1 MADQLQI
8 ERARAERADAG
19 RKAAVARADT
29 LEDRARKAEKQ
40 SRDLRTHL
48 DMLAGRLA
56 KAGDE
61 LDPLRNELRD
71 AKAELAALRVQEA
84 SATASAET
92 ANEQLAQWQERA
104 ATAER
109 ERDQLRAERSQLLE
123 QSTFYEQ
130 AGKEST
136 SALATASA
144 AQVES
149 EQRATELQSTLDQRH
164 EEFRQERNRLS
175 RDNERLQKQ
184 VDQLT
189 AELERARTGLG
200 GALKRRLGR

>member
-71 AKAELAALRVQEA
+71 AKAELASLRVQEA

-130 AGKEST
+130 AGKESA